1 MSRTAG
7 PILTTAQQQEL
18 EGILE
23 RILGDYPINPDV
35 AKHVMANFAADVDR
49 WADRDDPLTIV
60 YTGSRLAD
68 RAKVRADLSGLYD
81 RFGGFRILIGYDRD
95 KDRPSGGDRYAYE
108 WAAAVPDV
116 TVELHPAPW
125 HIPELARA
133 AGPARNGYTVG
144 LVQGRG
150 GRHGM
155 LAHLFDGST
164 GSAGAAAFARHVGVA
179 VWRRPA

>member
-1 MSRTAG
+1 MSGAG
-7 PILTTAQQQEL
+7 RPVLTTAQKQEL
-18 EGILE
+18 EAILD
-23 RILGDYPINPDV
+23 RILAGYPINPDV
-35 AKHVMANFAADVDR
+35 VTHVMANFAAEVDY
-49 WADRDDPLTIV
+49 WADRDHLLTIV

-68 RAKVRADLSGLYD
+68 RRKVRNDLSELYD

-95 KDRPSGGDRYAYE
+95 KDRPAGGDRYAHE

-133 AGPARNGYTVG
+133 AGPARSGYMIG
-144 LVQGRG
+144 LAQGRG
-150 GRHGM
+150 GRYGM

-164 GSAGAAAFARHVGVA
+164 GSAGAAAFARHVGMA

>member
-1 MSRTAG
+1 MDR
-7 PILTTAQQQEL
+7 PILTTEQKRRFE
-18 EGILE
+18 EILE
-23 RILGDYPINPDV
+23 EILGGYPIDRGIV
-35 AKHVMANFAADVDR
+35 DHVMANFAAAMDHWCQPDL
-49 WADRDDPLTIV
+49 LTIV

-68 RAKVRADLSGLYD
+68 RQKVRKDLTGLYD
-81 RFGGFRILIGYDRD
+81 RYGGFRILIGYDRARD
-95 KDRPSGGDRYAYE
+95 KPSGGDRYAYE

-133 AGPARNGYTVG
+133 AGPARNGYMIG

-150 GRHGM
+150 GRYGM

-164 GSAGAAAFARHVGVA
+164 GSAGAAAFARHAGMA